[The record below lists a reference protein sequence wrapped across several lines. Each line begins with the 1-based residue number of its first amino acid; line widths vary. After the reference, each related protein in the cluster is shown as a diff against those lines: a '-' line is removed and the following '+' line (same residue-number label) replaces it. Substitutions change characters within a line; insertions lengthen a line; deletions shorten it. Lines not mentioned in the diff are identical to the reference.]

1 MIYGHRVYCLPSD
14 PLDITETPAYT
25 ELVEPT
31 SEGTADPLEQDP
43 EQEEDLRSVY
53 DGSISDS
60 ILSGF
65 GAYFND
71 HAGPAARYFIWR
83 ESQYVYRM
91 VYGSTSD
98 YISWSNAQ
106 EVIYTASSGYNGVP
120 SFQKGRSGSITLSSS
135 DVGSSSAYVYSSLD
149 THLPNRYVGS
159 DRFMPVLSTILLV
172 TALAYCIYRFVS
184 HALFRRC

>member
-1 MIYGHRVYCLPSD
+1 MIYGHRIYSLSSDSLDYSEDPSHS
-14 PLDITETPAYT
+14 

-31 SEGTADPLEQDP
+31 PEGTEDPLGEDH
-43 EQEEDLRSVY
+43 EEEGDLRSVY

-60 ILSGF
+60 ILAAF
-65 GAYFND
+65 GVYFND
-71 HAGPAARYFIWR
+71 HAGPTARYFIWR

-91 VYGSTSD
+91 VYGSTTN
-98 YISWSNAQ
+98 YVSWTNAQ
-106 EVIYTASSGYNGVP
+106 EVVYTANSSYNGVP

-149 THLPNRYVGS
+149 THLPNRYVAS

>member
-1 MIYGHRVYCLPSD
+1 MIYGHRFYNLSSD
-14 PLDITETPAYT
+14 PLDNSEDPSYT

-31 SEGTADPLEQDP
+31 PEGSEDPLAEDN
-43 EQEEDLRSVY
+43 EEEGDLRSIY
-53 DGSISDS
+53 EGSISDT

-65 GAYFND
+65 GTYFNE
-71 HAGPAARYFIWR
+71 HAAPYARYFIWR

-98 YISWSNAQ
+98 YVSWSNAQ
-106 EVIYTASSGYNGVP
+106 EVVYTANSAYNGVP
-120 SFQKGRSGSITLSSS
+120 TFQKGRSGSITLSSS

-149 THLPNRYVGS
+149 THLPNRYVES
-159 DRFMPVLSTILLV
+159 DRFLPLLSTILLV